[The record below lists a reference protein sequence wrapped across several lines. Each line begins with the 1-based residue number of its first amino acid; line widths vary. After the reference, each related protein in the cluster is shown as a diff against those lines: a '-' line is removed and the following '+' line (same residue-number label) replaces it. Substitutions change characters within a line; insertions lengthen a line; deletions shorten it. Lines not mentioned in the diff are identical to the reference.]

1 MNSQVKV
8 ISLEED
14 NVEGNET
21 YNEKTK
27 LIYKVL
33 LVLGMMSIIGSLLT
47 GVMTYMN
54 VGYSDTFMTNW
65 RNALFTAYAVMPI
78 GFVLMGL
85 FTKLINQ
92 LLPNT
97 GVHTRNLIVGGL
109 MALIMESLLAFSTA
123 VNVIGFTNHSD
134 LFTGWLEGFLAAL
147 PLGLTLMIITSM
159 TIKPKIERFLKS

>member
-1 MNSQVKV
+1 
-8 ISLEED
+8 
-14 NVEGNET
+14 
-21 YNEKTK
+21 
-27 LIYKVL
+27 
-33 LVLGMMSIIGSLLT
+33 
-47 GVMTYMN
+47 
-54 VGYSDTFMTNW
+54 
-65 RNALFTAYAVMPI
+65 
-78 GFVLMGL
+78 MGL

-123 VNVIGFTNHSD
+123 VNVNGFTNHSD